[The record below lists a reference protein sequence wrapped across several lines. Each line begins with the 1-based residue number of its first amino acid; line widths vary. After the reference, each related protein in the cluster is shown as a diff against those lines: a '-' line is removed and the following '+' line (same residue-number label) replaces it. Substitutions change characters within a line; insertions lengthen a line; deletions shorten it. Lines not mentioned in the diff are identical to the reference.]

1 MTIDIPH
8 LPPAAGPLEPGDTGG
23 GASGMDETGEDGPHR
38 GRSPYPARQRLS
50 EFLAAIAADTSRSDI
65 TVADLLDL
73 MRDRARAAL
82 IFLMA
87 FPNVLP
93 APPGLSAILG
103 LPLLYLTAQM
113 MLGRMPRL
121 PKAIGAK
128 GVPRSTFA
136 SAVARVAPHLAR
148 AERMLRPR
156 WSWIVSPRA
165 ERALGAFAFVLALV
179 VTLPIPFGNML
190 PALAICLLALG
201 VLERDG
207 LWAGLGVVVGLGAIA
222 LSATVAYAMTRGALA
237 LLLAALS

>member
-1 MTIDIPH
+1 MNIDIHH
-8 LPPAAGPLEPGDTGG
+8 LPPAAVSLEPGDAGG
-23 GASGMDETGEDGPHR
+23 DDPDVDGPR
-38 GRSPYPARQRLS
+38 SGRAARLPLQRLS
-50 EFLAAIAADTSRSDI
+50 EFLPVIAADPSRSDI
-65 TVADLLDL
+65 TVADLLEL

-128 GVPRSTFA
+128 GVPRPTFA
-136 SAVARVAPHLAR
+136 AVVERVAPHLAR

-156 WSWIVSPRA
+156 WLWIVSPRA
-165 ERALGAFAFVLALV
+165 ERLLGAFVFVLALV

-190 PALAICLLALG
+190 PALAICLVALG

-207 LWAGLGVVVGLGAIA
+207 LWAGLGVAVGIGALA

-237 LLLAALS
+237 LLLGALS